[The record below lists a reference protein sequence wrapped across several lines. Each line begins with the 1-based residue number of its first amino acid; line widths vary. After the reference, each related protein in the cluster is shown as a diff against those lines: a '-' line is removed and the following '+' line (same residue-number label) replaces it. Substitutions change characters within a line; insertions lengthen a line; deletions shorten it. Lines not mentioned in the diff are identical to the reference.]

1 MPSRC
6 GALLRRHPGRGI
18 LSRGRLADPEPFRIA
33 MREFS
38 NDEIWIQPIG
48 ATQCHGLLRMPVGR
62 GLVAP
67 PAPLR
72 PVRSCR
78 VLRLFSRPARLA
90 SRQGVRA
97 PGRPKLRARRR
108 LVLGL
113 RDRGVPRRPLARGAK
128 ASPAGSTNARTRRS
142 RPSRLAGAPQLSKR
156 SEGTRGE
163 ASLTQSRGLPSGPA
177 RQVPGPPLPVLDR
190 VDPGPEPSA
199 SRSTAG

>member
-1 MPSRC
+1 
-6 GALLRRHPGRGI
+6 
-18 LSRGRLADPEPFRIA
+18 
-33 MREFS
+33 
-38 NDEIWIQPIG
+38 
-48 ATQCHGLLRMPVGR
+48 MPVGR

-67 PAPLR
+67 PATLR

-113 RDRGVPRRPLARGAK
+113 RDRGVLRRPLARGAK

-163 ASLTQSRGLPSGPA
+163 ASLTQSRGLPSGVLLGRCLARRCRFWTGSTPA
-177 RQVPGPPLPVLDR
+177 QNRRLRGQPQDDLYIAAAPSPVRLSLVMMVNPVWIFFSTGLPLSAASAWATPSEPM
-190 VDPGPEPSA
+190 VDGC
-199 SRSTAG
+199 